1 MATQGK
7 KWNGWQTEFDDLNN
21 TMTHIFGEHLKV
33 VLTWNV
39 CSIRVFRD
47 NNMIHEEIFDRDI
60 YTLRDYMTFL
70 INTAKAEAQ
79 L

>member
-7 KWNGWQTEFDDLNN
+7 KWNGWQTKFDDQNGII
-21 TMTHIFGEHLKV
+21 THSFGEHLKV
-33 VLTWNV
+33 VLTWNIRT
-39 CSIRVFRD
+39 IRVLKD
-47 NNMIHEEIFDRDI
+47 GKLINEEIFDRDS
-60 YTLRDYMTFL
+60 YTIKDYCTLL